1 MISNNSIL
9 FGGRINLSNQMNRMN
24 SKRQS
29 LAKLGVALASMT
41 IFGCSL
47 GMVQPQVTVRAAQSQ
62 SSVTDAGDQDGQ
74 PVTANQLSFGPKADT
89 FKNGATLSDNSALDF
104 DFHFNAPGNSPQ
116 RIHAGDLLTINIGTD
131 LMNYQKLVASP
142 LPAGET
148 NPFEIQSQTGTQTVI
163 RVTRDLKDVQQMDLV
178 VYGTLKSG
186 ENLNGDKTVTTT
198 YTPVGQNPITLSPV
212 TFTVKNTG
220 GGGNYDS
227 TVFSNKIFGGRGGL
241 QIGTHMNEVAPN
253 HYAYSNNS
261 NGEDKD
267 NPGKLYFIHDEPSMM
282 AFAQLSLPHVENR
295 PTDFSWTIVPTDSNA
310 NHKIDVSSAEVWVS
324 PYAPSLTPYKLKGAY
339 TVKASGNG
347 IVFHTD
353 DLRTLTKDIAAPK
366 AGNLNIVFDVNND
379 LNEGGKDV
387 VPLTSHLDFIP
398 VNNVKAS
405 DANATLQF
413 VDPNQAG
420 FTPNFIAQ
428 DMTISLDDFSHYFSE
443 SGLMPAIVKQDFV
456 KAGSAGNYGDLTGAH
471 YTYTA
476 TDVSGQKLDFNN
488 PKAGTYEIQV
498 TAHNKDGN
506 ETTRTA
512 KLTITAS
519 DHGGGGGNVT
529 PPTPAPTPTN
539 PDTPNSSSS
548 SSSSDQ
554 PIGPEPDL
562 PDFAAKKDTA
572 VYALKKIGIYRK
584 ANFSNKYRENWYSSK
599 PRVYRPMFVVTGYAR
614 SINGHLRYQVRDV
627 NHLSKTHGRV
637 GYITANWKYVRPV
650 YYAKKHST
658 MTVINPRG
666 VNAYKR
672 VNLTGK
678 VRNYKQGTVLH
689 VTKFVKHN
697 LTTRYV
703 LSNGQYVTGN
713 RKLVEMGKHK
723 QVRYVKA
730 ERTINR
736 YQTVNLTHKNKRHIK
751 RGTKIRVKNYD
762 FSHANSVTN
771 HGALRYHV
779 AGGYITGNS
788 KFVKAYK

>member
-1 MISNNSIL
+1 M
-9 FGGRINLSNQMNRMN
+9 SNQMNRMN

-41 IFGCSL
+41 ILGCSL
-47 GMVQPQVTVRAAQSQ
+47 GMVQPQVTVRAAQVGSP
-62 SSVTDAGDQDGQ
+62 VAGTGQDDQPIMAD
-74 PVTANQLSFGPKADT
+74 QLNFGPKTDV
-89 FKNGATLSDNSALDF
+89 FQNGATLSENSALDF
-104 DFHFNAPGNSPQ
+104 DLQFTAPGSSQ
-116 RIHAGDLLTINIGTD
+116 ERIHKGDLFTISFGAD
-131 LMNYQKLVASP
+131 LMNYQKLEASP
-142 LPAGET
+142 LKSGET
-148 NPFEIQSQTGTQTVI
+148 NPFKLVSQTDNKIVI
-163 RVTRDLKDVQQMDLV
+163 VATNDLSYVQEMDLV

-186 ENLNGDKTVTTT
+186 KDLNGPHKITAT
-198 YTPVGQNPITLSPV
+198 YPQLGHNPINLSPV
-212 TFTVKNTG
+212 NFTVDNTDG
-220 GGGNYDS
+220 GGGDYDS
-227 TVFSNKIFGGRGGL
+227 NAFSNEIFGGDGGL
-241 QIGTHMNEVAPN
+241 KIGSHTNEMVPN
-253 HYAYSNNS
+253 HYYEYSNNS
-261 NGEDKD
+261 NGDDKN
-267 NPGKLYFIHDEPSMM
+267 NPTNLYFIHDEPSMM

-295 PTDFSWTIVPTDSNA
+295 PAKFSWLIEPADSSA
-310 NHKIDVSSAEVWVS
+310 NHKIDAKSAEVWVS
-324 PYAPSLTPYKLKGAY
+324 PYDPNIAPYKLNGSFSVQVA
-339 TVKASGNG
+339 GRG
-347 IVFHTD
+347 IVFQTA
-353 DLRTLTKDIAAPK
+353 DLKALTKNITAPK
-366 AGNLNIVFDVNND
+366 AGNLNIVFDVDND
-379 LNEGGKDV
+379 ITKGGKDI
-387 VPLTSHLDFIP
+387 VPLKSHVDFSP
-398 VNNVKAS
+398 VNDNGKAPA
-405 DANATLQF
+405 DASATLQF
-413 VDPNQAG
+413 VNPNQAG
-420 FTPNFIAQ
+420 YTPNFTAK
-428 DMTISLDDFSHYFSE
+428 DMTISLDDFNHYFTQSIA
-443 SGLMPAIVKQDFV
+443 GLNSATIKQDFV
-456 KAGSAGNYGDLTGAH
+456 KAGSAGDYDDLTGVD
-471 YTYTA
+471 YTYVA
-476 TDVSGQKLDFNN
+476 KDISGQKLDFQN
-488 PKAGTYEIQV
+488 PKAGTYEIQI
-498 TAHNKDGN
+498 TAHNEDGN

-529 PPTPAPTPTN
+529 PPTPTPAPTPTN
-539 PDTPNSSSS
+539 PDTPSSSSS

-584 ANFSNKYRENWYSSK
+584 ANFSNKYHENWYSSK

-666 VNAYKR
+666 VNAYKH
-672 VNLTGK
+672 VNLSGK

-689 VTKFVKHN
+689 VAKFVKHN

-723 QVRYVKA
+723 QVRYVKVKK
-730 ERTINR
+730 TINR